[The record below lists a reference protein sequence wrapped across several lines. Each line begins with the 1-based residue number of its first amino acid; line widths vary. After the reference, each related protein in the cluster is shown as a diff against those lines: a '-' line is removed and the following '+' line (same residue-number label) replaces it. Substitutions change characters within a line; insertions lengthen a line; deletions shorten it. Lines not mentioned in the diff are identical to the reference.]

1 MSITKSRLQQIIKEE
16 ISRVAEGYGSSGP
29 GGRGY
34 RYGGGDTTGYKG
46 SYNDTPWYRA
56 GGSGRMSDAEARERG
71 GRGYDEPSEAE
82 GPRGPRGGMVHSTV
96 TIYTDPEQATDK
108 FNANLGPRLNK
119 TADVFIGMSGY
130 DGIVGNLVTGK
141 NPQTGFNNIGSR
153 WVLAKS
159 SDGGYTFRVGTVI
172 GGGSSPSEALIDAA
186 HQGFEGSDVV
196 LSAMGIERDEFYA
209 DDKGEHERVPGGEQ
223 YAASMDDMDPIDEGD
238 AEYEQMNESAR
249 SVVGR
254 WNKLAGTLKG

>member
-16 ISRVAEGYGSSGP
+16 ISRVTEGYGSSGR
-29 GGRGY
+29 GG

-96 TIYTDPEQATDK
+96 TIYTDPEQATEK

-172 GGGSSPSEALIDAA
+172 GTGGSPSEALIDAA

-209 DDKGEHERVPGGEQ
+209 ADRSEDERVPGGEQ
-223 YAASMDDMDPIDEGD
+223 YVAAMDGMDPMDEGD